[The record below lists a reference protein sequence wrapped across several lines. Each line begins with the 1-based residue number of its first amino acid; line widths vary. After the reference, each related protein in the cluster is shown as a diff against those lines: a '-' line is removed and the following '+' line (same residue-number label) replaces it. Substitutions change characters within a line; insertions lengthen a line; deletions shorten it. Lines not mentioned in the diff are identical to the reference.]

1 MSKFHFGALSWSLPL
16 SSFCNLSLLLEVFQT
31 FNIHSLKN
39 IQWCVSEFGDN
50 LGEGWQDELIC
61 WGQSRACWIFKT
73 RLASI
78 ESKLAGKYLSV
89 HEIKW
94 LCLCPQQAIPR
105 TTGAIFCTPHS
116 ELWWKENSLQPFS
129 PIARVHAGEVVK
141 PWAASPASCQTVC
154 LSLQQTLVNR
164 FVYAGLG
171 MFTSLKFTSLSLTII
186 LPCRHH

>member
-61 WGQSRACWIFKT
+61 WEQSRACWIFKT

-89 HEIKW
+89 HELKW
-94 LCLCPQQAIPR
+94 LFVSTA
-105 TTGAIFCTPHS
+105 GHS
-116 ELWWKENSLQPFS
+116 KDHRCYFLYATLWALVERKL
-129 PIARVHAGEVVK
+129 
-141 PWAASPASCQTVC
+141 SPAI
-154 LSLQQTLVNR
+154 LSYCKSACRRGDQALGCKPSTLSDGLSFSTTDSSQSLCICWSR
-164 FVYAGLG
+164 HVY
-171 MFTSLKFTSLSLTII
+171 FT
-186 LPCRHH
+186 